1 MLFKAERLD
10 EITKRVRGK
19 VWVLSPGGTP
29 SLERAEEMKKN
40 STEHSGGYFETVNI
54 SLLGNFPF
62 VHLYQYRFMVSYLMV
77 YNPLLSSSTLVLKL
91 SMIWPVGAPLKL
103 TFVLFCFLQISIIL
117 FEYILS
123 GITCSRFH
131 FLKPSSEVNH
141 FSNEPW
147 FLWVRASLET
157 KIWGL
162 CVLIVIGELLPP
174 GSKRGFLRDWRS

>member
-77 YNPLLSSSTLVLKL
+77 YNPLLPSSTLVLKL

-103 TFVLFCFLQISIIL
+103 TFVLFCFVFFTNLYHSFWVHTFWHNMFKIPFSQTQLWSQPFFQRTLVSLSKSIS
-117 FEYILS
+117 
-123 GITCSRFH
+123 R
-131 FLKPSSEVNH
+131 N
-141 FSNEPW
+141 
-147 FLWVRASLET
+147 
-157 KIWGL
+157 
-162 CVLIVIGELLPP
+162 
-174 GSKRGFLRDWRS
+174 